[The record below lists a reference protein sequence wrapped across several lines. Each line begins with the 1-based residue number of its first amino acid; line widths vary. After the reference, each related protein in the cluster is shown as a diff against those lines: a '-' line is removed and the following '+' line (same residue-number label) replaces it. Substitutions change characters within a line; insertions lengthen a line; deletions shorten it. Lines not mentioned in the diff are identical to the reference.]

1 MGSSAL
7 LLFFLTAISL
17 VGIAMLFSNY
27 VPPKVYNAAKF
38 EPYECGIE
46 TVGESWLQYTVGY
59 YLFAILFLIFEVETI
74 FVFPWAVVMRE
85 TGMSGFIEILIFF
98 FILGL
103 GLLYGW
109 KKHALKWE

>member
-1 MGSSAL
+1 MGTSAL
-7 LLFFLTAISL
+7 LLFFITGVSL
-17 VGIAMLFSNY
+17 VGLALLFSSY
-27 VPPKVYNAAKF
+27 VPPTSFNIAKF

-46 TVGESWLQYTVGY
+46 TVGNTWLQYTVGY
-59 YLFAILFLIFEVETI
+59 YLFAILFLIFDVETI

-85 TGMSGFIEILIFF
+85 VGMTGFVEILIFF
-98 FILGL
+98 AILAL

>member
-1 MGSSAL
+1 MESSAI
-7 LLFFLTAISL
+7 LLFFLTALSL
-17 VGIAMLFSNY
+17 VGIALLFGSYIPPTSSN
-27 VPPKVYNAAKF
+27 PLKF

-46 TVGESWLQYTVGY
+46 TIGDSWLQYTVGY

-74 FVFPWAVVMRE
+74 FIFPWASVMRE
-85 TGMSGFIEILIFF
+85 IGMTGFIEILIFF
-98 FILGL
+98 SILSL

>member
-7 LLFFLTAISL
+7 LLFFLTAITL
-17 VGIAMLFSNY
+17 VGVALLFSSY
-27 VPPKVYNAAKF
+27 VPPKVFNPVKF

-59 YLFAILFLIFEVETI
+59 YLFAILFLIFEVESI

-85 TGMSGFIEILIFF
+85 VGMTAFVEIVIFI
-98 FILGL
+98 FILAL

>member
-7 LLFFLTAISL
+7 LLFFLTAITL
-17 VGIAMLFSNY
+17 VGVAMLFSTY
-27 VPPKVYNAAKF
+27 VPPKVYNEVKF

-59 YLFAILFLIFEVETI
+59 YLFAILFLIFEVESI

-85 TGMSGFIEILIFF
+85 VGMTGFVEIMIFI
-98 FILGL
+98 FILAL